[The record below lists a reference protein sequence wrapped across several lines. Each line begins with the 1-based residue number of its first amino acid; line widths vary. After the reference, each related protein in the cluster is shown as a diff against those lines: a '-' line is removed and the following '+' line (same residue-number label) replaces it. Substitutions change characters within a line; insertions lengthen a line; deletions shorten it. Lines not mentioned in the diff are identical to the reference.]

1 MWHASLHDQAISK
14 YETLIRIATIRNDK
28 NKAQS
33 YYQRLQKLTEN
44 DPEARQ
50 RYGKLM
56 AQL

>member
-33 YYQRLQKLTEN
+33 YYQRLQKLAEN